1 MKLLLIF
8 AAAIAC
14 AHALQLQYIVQGSGE
29 SSEEEYSLVLPS
41 SGKPAFAVLDKPKE
55 EDSDEESSEKEYRLL
70 LPTVGQHQPSLSGV
84 PIFQTVKVKV
94 PRHGDSSIKQQLFAQ
109 ALAARGISLQDLGV
123 DPLTSRRSEP
133 NLGIQNLGAQLL
145 ARSAGLNY
153 GGQDYGAQLMAR
165 LVPNLGVQ
173 DLGAK
178 ILTRS
183 AAPNNGGQDYGA
195 QLMAMLAPNLGVQ
208 DLGAKLLTRSA
219 APNNGGQDYDA
230 QLMAM
235 LAPNLGVQDLGA
247 QLLARSQGSNNGG
260 QYNGAQL
267 IQHSMPDLGQSQ
279 VYLIRKQRQAPAS
292 DKNVGEVVAEGGNVD
307 SVIASNAVTEAPV
320 IGVVTKPPIVDA
332 VVAPI
337 VSAVRQVRRSA
348 KSN

>member
-14 AHALQLQYIVQGSGE
+14 AQALQLQYIVQGSGE

-41 SGKPAFAVLDKPKE
+41 SGKAAYAVLDKPKDD
-55 EDSDEESSEKEYRLL
+55 DSDEESSEKEYRLL
-70 LPTVGQHQPSLSGV
+70 LPADGQHQPSLSGV

-109 ALAARGISLQDLGV
+109 ALAARGISLQNLGV

-178 ILTRS
+178 LLTRS

-208 DLGAKLLTRSA
+208 DLGA
-219 APNNGGQDYDA
+219 QI
-230 QLMAM
+230 
-235 LAPNLGVQDLGA
+235 
-247 QLLARSQGSNNGG
+247 LARSQGPNNGD

-267 IQHSMPDLGQSQ
+267 IQRSVPNMGQSQ
-279 VYLIRKQRQAPAS
+279 VYLIRKQRQAPAP
-292 DKNVGEVVAEGGNVD
+292 DKNVGEVVAEGENVD
-307 SVIASNAVTEAPV
+307 SVIASNAVTDVPAV
-320 IGVVTKPPIVDA
+320 GVVTKPPIVDA

-337 VSAVRQVRRSA
+337 VSAVPVT